1 MGCVV
6 RNEPAPNDSAQNK
19 PAPKSATASHRVASE
34 LTALDTLIADHLD
47 GDAAASA
54 ALADLIERD
63 PSVRPQ
69 VTVHLMLHR
78 ALVQAGGA
86 SIDVD
91 HLMRALPRKPSGT
104 IQTNV
109 LRRIA
114 RGEARRR
121 RRSLVQLASAA
132 LLMLTVL
139 ALLWWNLAR
148 PSVVTKV
155 PQLAA
160 SSVKPVEKPVEQRAI
175 LRSSPFAQWPHQ
187 RAPVDA
193 TGRVTTQRIDLCAG
207 LAELE
212 LPSGATLVLQGPT
225 VLDLTGS
232 NSARL
237 LLGRLTAYVPT
248 RARGFALQAEGVRV
262 VDLGTAFGLG
272 QDAGGIAELHVFA
285 GSVEATA
292 RIDGV
297 DTTRHLSADEAVR
310 IDPRGASWATVPC
323 DPSRFVHGLRPRGF
337 TLDLADLVAGGDG
350 FGIAA
355 ADGLDPLTAT
365 LATGPSTGFQ
375 DDPQNAF
382 HGTAR
387 GSSIDGT
394 FIPDGSL
401 GDNVIDSSGHRFH
414 FPDTDGR
421 AYDIIRRGG
430 TFDTPSNG
438 GRPEHPGIPPIFG
451 GIDYRAP
458 GRTALGM
465 HANVG
470 LTIDLQSVAYRH
482 PGLRVERLSA
492 VLANVGRKGGSGRAD
507 FWVLVDGQLVARYQN
522 ITPQTTPI
530 TLDVALASG
539 QRYLTLVST
548 DGGNGNGLDW
558 ITLGDPRLHLCEAR

>member
-1 MGCVV
+1 M
-6 RNEPAPNDSAQNK
+6 
-19 PAPKSATASHRVASE
+19 
-34 LTALDTLIADHLD
+34 IADHLD
-47 GDAAASA
+47 GDAAASE
-54 ALADLIERD
+54 ALADLLERD
-63 PSVRPQ
+63 PSVRSQ
-69 VTVHLMLHR
+69 VALHLMLHR
-78 ALVQAGGA
+78 ALVQAGGPA
-86 SIDVD
+86 IDID
-91 HLMRALPRKPSGT
+91 HVLRALPRKPSGT
-104 IQTNV
+104 IQANV

-114 RGEARRR
+114 RNEARRR
-121 RRSLVQLASAA
+121 RRALVPLSSAA
-132 LLMLTVL
+132 LVMLTVL
-139 ALLWWNLAR
+139 ALVWWNLAR
-148 PSVVTKV
+148 PGTATTVPVVAV
-155 PQLAA
+155 AP
-160 SSVKPVEKPVEQRAI
+160 VKTAPEPRAI
-175 LRSSPFAQWPHQ
+175 LRSSPHAQWPHQ

-193 TGRVTTQRIDLCAG
+193 NGRVTAQRIDLCAG

-225 VLDLTGS
+225 LLDLTGG

-248 RARGFALQAEGVRV
+248 RAHGFTLQAEGVRV

-285 GSVEATA
+285 GAVQATA

-297 DTTRHLSADEAVR
+297 DTTRRLAADEAVR
-310 IDPRGASWATVPC
+310 IDPRGASWTTVPC

-355 ADGLDPLTAT
+355 ADGLDPLSAT

-375 DDPQNAF
+375 EDPLNGF
-382 HGTAR
+382 HTTGR
-387 GSSIDGT
+387 GNSIDGT
-394 FIPDGSL
+394 FIPDG
-401 GDNVIDSSGHRFH
+401 GVADNIIDSAGHHFR

-421 AYDIIRRGG
+421 SYDIIRRGG

-438 GRPEHPGIPPIFG
+438 GRPENPGIPPIFG

-470 LTIDLQSVAYRH
+470 VTIDLQNVAYRH
-482 PGLRVERLSA
+482 PGLRVDRLSA
-492 VLANVGRKGGSGRAD
+492 VLANVGRKGGIGRAD
-507 FWVLVDGQLVARYQN
+507 FWVLVDGQLIARYDG
-522 ITPQTTPI
+522 ITPKTAPI
-530 TLDVALASG
+530 ELDIPLASG
-539 QRYLTLVST
+539 QRFLTLVSS

-558 ITLGDPRLHLCEAR
+558 ITLGDPRLHLSEAR

>member
-1 MGCVV
+1 M
-6 RNEPAPNDSAQNK
+6 PNK
-19 PAPKSATASHRVASE
+19 PPTPASASGESGPNPISK
-34 LTALDTLIADHLD
+34 LDQLIADHLD
-47 GDAAASA
+47 GDVAASD
-54 ALADLIERD
+54 ALADLLERD
-63 PSVRPQ
+63 PSVRSQ
-69 VTVHLMLHR
+69 VALHLMLHR
-78 ALVQAGGA
+78 ALVQAGGPA
-86 SIDVD
+86 IDID
-91 HLMRALPRKPSGT
+91 HVLRALPRKPSGS
-104 IQTNV
+104 IQTSV

-114 RGEARRR
+114 HGETQRRR
-121 RRSLVQLASAA
+121 RALVPLASAA

-139 ALLWWNLAR
+139 ALVWWNLAR
-148 PSVVTKV
+148 PSTGAK
-155 PQLAA
+155 A
-160 SSVKPVEKPVEQRAI
+160 SLIAERSVKTDAEPRAI
-175 LRSSPFAQWPHQ
+175 LRSSPHAQWPHQ

-193 TGRVTTQRIDLCAG
+193 NGRVTARRIDLCAG

-225 VLDLTGS
+225 VLDLTGG

-248 RARGFALQAEGVRV
+248 RAHGFTLQAEGVRV

-285 GSVEATA
+285 GAVEATA
-292 RIDGV
+292 RIDGI
-297 DTTRHLSADEAVR
+297 DTTRRLAADEAVR
-310 IDPRGASWATVPC
+310 IDPRGASWTTVPC

-355 ADGLDPLTAT
+355 ADGLDPLSAT

-375 DDPQNAF
+375 EDPLNGF
-382 HGTAR
+382 HTTGR
-387 GSSIDGT
+387 GNSIDGT
-394 FIPDGSL
+394 FIPDG
-401 GDNVIDSSGHRFH
+401 GVADNIIDSAGHHFR

-421 AYDIIRRGG
+421 SYDIIRRGG

-438 GRPEHPGIPPIFG
+438 GRPENPGIPPIFG

-470 LTIDLQSVAYRH
+470 VTIDLQNVAYRH
-482 PGLRVERLSA
+482 PGLRVDRLSA
-492 VLANVGRKGGSGRAD
+492 VLANVGRKGGIGRAD
-507 FWVLVDGQLVARYQN
+507 FWVLVDGQLIARYDG
-522 ITPQTTPI
+522 ITPKTAPI
-530 TLDVALASG
+530 ELDIPLVSG
-539 QRYLTLVST
+539 QRFLTLVST

-558 ITLGDPRLHLCEAR
+558 ITLGDPRLHLSEAR